1 MLTGAK
7 TISEN
12 FIKFGLKTAEI
23 WLIAWSGGGKTY
35 YFLSTLRSTEVIMV
49 NVQQLN
55 VEKERIDE
63 LVKLVERLTQR
74 VAELEANMSPKQ
86 KNSEC

>member
-1 MLTGAK
+1 MAHHRVRGGA
-7 TISEN
+7 
-12 FIKFGLKTAEI
+12 
-23 WLIAWSGGGKTY
+23 Y

-63 LVKLVERLTQR
+63 LVKLVERLTQI
-74 VAELEANMSPKQ
+74 VAELEAKMSPKQ
-86 KNSEC
+86 KK